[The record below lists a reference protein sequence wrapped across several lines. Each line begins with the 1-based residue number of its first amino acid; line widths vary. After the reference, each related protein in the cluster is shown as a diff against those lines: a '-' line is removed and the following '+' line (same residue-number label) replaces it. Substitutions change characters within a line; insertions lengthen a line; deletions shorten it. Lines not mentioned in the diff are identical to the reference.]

1 MLTTSGVESKS
12 VSQSFST
19 VDQRSMSRVAVVI
32 GTKAYG
38 QRCPLLKALG
48 SESTGGDG
56 SSVNQGL

>member
-38 QRCPLLKALG
+38 QHCPLLKALR